1 MVLLTIA
8 MVLPTTVEAQGID
21 IEKTTDSVDNQNPT
35 SPDFDNEDDPNGP
48 GVPVIPA
55 GSDVVWTYKVTNT
68 GLATIPLADITVTD
82 SVAGVNPTLVI
93 DANSTDGLLSPGEMW
108 FYTATGT
115 SVDLTD
121 PAQTVGLTIV
131 TACNPNQI
139 PGGDLNTYVNNGM
152 VTIPGDSDSDPS
164 HYCNPKPAIDIEKT
178 TDAATNSN
186 PTDSDFDN
194 EDDPNGVGV
203 PIVDLGEGL
212 ATIPLADITV
222 TDSVAGVNPTLV
234 IDANST
240 DGLLSPGEMWFYTA
254 TGTSV
259 DLTNPAQTVGLTIVP
274 GCNPNNIPGGD
285 RNTYMN
291 MGTVTVPGDSDSD
304 PSHYC
309 NEG

>member
-1 MVLLTIA
+1 MSSREITNQFLLFTMVLLTIA

-121 PAQTVGLTIV
+121 PAQRRRRWV
-131 TACNPNQI
+131 
-139 PGGDLNTYVNNGM
+139 
-152 VTIPGDSDSDPS
+152 
-164 HYCNPKPAIDIEKT
+164 
-178 TDAATNSN
+178 
-186 PTDSDFDN
+186 
-194 EDDPNGVGV
+194 
-203 PIVDLGEGL
+203 
-212 ATIPLADITV
+212 
-222 TDSVAGVNPTLV
+222 
-234 IDANST
+234 
-240 DGLLSPGEMWFYTA
+240 
-254 TGTSV
+254 
-259 DLTNPAQTVGLTIVP
+259 
-274 GCNPNNIPGGD
+274 
-285 RNTYMN
+285 
-291 MGTVTVPGDSDSD
+291 
-304 PSHYC
+304 
-309 NEG
+309 